1 MCSAASAATPHRL
14 NPDDSGFLTLPGLR
28 HPNSGVSRWTTLPNS
43 HNDMVPVMSGCPRRG
58 RAVLRASRVL
68 RLHNC
73 IAPGS
78 CDGRGVGATAREA
91 RAAERT
97 TATIL
102 PERTAAAQPARPHL
116 GRFPGP
122 NDAAPSHSGTR
133 GQVAATARP
142 IRHAPGAHRCHSDRR
157 PPAASTRGTGSPGDL
172 GTWGPGDPG
181 TRGRGNLGVARGYD
195 EAPWFR
201 GTTGLREGSVQN
213 LSPIISMI
221 T

>member
-102 PERTAAAQPARPHL
+102 PERTAAAQPGRPHP
-116 GRFPGP
+116 GRSPGP
-122 NDAAPSHSGTR
+122 NDVAPPDSGTR
-133 GQVAATARP
+133 GKVAAAGSPRCHAPGRTAATAIVGRRQPRP
-142 IRHAPGAHRCHSDRR
+142 AAPGHR
-157 PPAASTRGTGSPGDL
+157 
-172 GTWGPGDPG
+172 GTWG
-181 TRGRGNLGVARGYD
+181 RENLGVASGYD

-213 LSPIISMI
+213 LSPII

>member
-43 HNDMVPVMSGCPRRG
+43 RNDMVPVMSGCPRRG

-122 NDAAPSHSGTR
+122 NDVAPSHSGTR
-133 GQVAATARP
+133 GQVAAAGSPR
-142 IRHAPGAHRCHSDRR
+142 RHALGRTAATAIASRRRRR
-157 PPAASTRGTGSPGDL
+157 PAAPGHLGSGDL
-172 GTWGPGDPG
+172 G